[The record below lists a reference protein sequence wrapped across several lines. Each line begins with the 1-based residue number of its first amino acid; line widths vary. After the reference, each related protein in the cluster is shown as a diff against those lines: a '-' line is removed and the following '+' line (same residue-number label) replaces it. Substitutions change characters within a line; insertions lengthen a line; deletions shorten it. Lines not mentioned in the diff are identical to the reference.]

1 MADENRKA
9 SGMKMPPVL
18 DALDDEAKA
27 VCCGWF
33 AMMKPREGRL
43 SFAMKQQRPTRRA
56 QEALD
61 RLVTAGVIEREGDVQ
76 GPHSYT
82 PLVECRAL
90 LAWLLES
97 DDERFSFPLTEKV
110 TEDASPGFT
119 MSFARTGDKASDSVL
134 SETLDILRDEYGA
147 R

>member
-1 MADENRKA
+1 
-9 SGMKMPPVL
+9 MKLPSKIEP
-18 DALDDEAKA
+18 LDDEAKA

-33 AMMKPREGRL
+33 AMMKPGEGRL
-43 SFAMKQQRPTRRA
+43 SFAMKKQRPTRRA

-61 RLVTAGVIEREGDVQ
+61 RLVEAGVIEREGDVD

-90 LAWLLES
+90 LPWLLENGE
-97 DDERFSFPLTEKV
+97 DRFSFPLTEKIV
-110 TEDASPGFT
+110 DDAKEGFT
-119 MSFARTGDKASDSVL
+119 MSFAKTGDEAADRAL
-134 SETLDILRDEYGA
+134 SETLDILRDECA